1 MVCQKGINFKEG
13 KEMEVKLNGNGFFRV
28 TSHYQAIDSAHP
40 TAHTGIDLAMKCGTE
55 LHSPTNGIIEKVVD
69 YGSQNIGKG
78 IIIKTEEGERL
89 ILGHLSD
96 NSSVHVGQ
104 NVGVGDYLGL
114 TGTTGNSTGCHL
126 HIGLRDGSTNKFLNP
141 DKYFNGQ
148 DPVKIAQ
155 DVKDSIEQS
164 MSAGEILQQALSKFS
179 ESLSD
184 MGLNFIS
191 LLHDNHIVLQVLD
204 TILSWIC

>member
-1 MVCQKGINFKEG
+1 
-13 KEMEVKLNGNGFFRV
+13 MEVKLNGNGFFRV
-28 TSHYQAIDSAHP
+28 TSDFRAIDSAHP

-55 LHSPTNGIIEKVVD
+55 LHSPTNGIIERVVD
-69 YGSQNIGKG
+69 YGNANIGKG
-78 IIIKTEEGERL
+78 VIIRTEEGERL

-104 NVGVGDYLGL
+104 HVNVGDYLGL

-126 HIGLRDGSTNKFLNP
+126 HIGLRDGNTNQFLNP

-155 DVKDSIEQS
+155 DITEQVQHS
-164 MSAGEILQQALSKFS
+164 TMSAGDIFQQALSNFS
-179 ESLSD
+179 ETLSD
-184 MGLNFIS
+184 MGLNFIHTISQS
-191 LLHDNHIVLQVLD
+191 LDIHTVLQVFD
-204 TILSWIC
+204 TILSYLC